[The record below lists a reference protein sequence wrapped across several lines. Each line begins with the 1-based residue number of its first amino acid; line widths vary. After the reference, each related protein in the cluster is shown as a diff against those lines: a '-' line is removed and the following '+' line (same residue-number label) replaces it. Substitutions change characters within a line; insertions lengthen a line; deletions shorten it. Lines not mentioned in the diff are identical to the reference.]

1 MFVDVPFPGTRAWTG
16 TIIAY
21 VLGMLFWFGRVI
33 LAMLVV
39 NFLMNLGLKY
49 AIVIGVL
56 LFFSLFCERGLVAVV
71 QVFETMWNLLRDF

>member
-1 MFVDVPFPGTRAWTG
+1 MEGCVHLLCNSNVLDGRCFVDVPFPGTRAWTG

-39 NFLMNLGLKY
+39 NLLMNLGLKY
-49 AIVIGVL
+49 AIVTGVL
-56 LFFSLFCERGLVAVV
+56 LFFAST
-71 QVFETMWNLLRDF
+71 TM